1 MRWLN
6 SSIVIYALLCIVLGI
21 YGAVSAGEY
30 FSLAGVLIGLLELGC
45 LAALPKNPRLSRI
58 GSLVIALGVLGMFL
72 PKFIKLGKWLPAG
85 VLTFA
90 SAILVVALIAGHLL
104 GMQPKN
110 STIRSEG

>member
-6 SSIVIYALLCIVLGI
+6 PLIVIYALLCIVLGI
-21 YGAVSAGEY
+21 YGAVSAREY

-45 LAALPKNPRLSRI
+45 LALHPKNPRLSRI

-85 VLTFA
+85 VLTIA
-90 SAILVVALIAGHLL
+90 STVLVIALVVGHLMS
-104 GMQPKN
+104 MQAKG
-110 STIRSEG
+110 SATQT